1 VVLSFLDGGDVPK
14 KKRAIKPAAGRQE
27 IAFTALQNLLIDGN
41 EKQVHYDDWKG
52 SHERNSP
59 DATSDQRYQARRS
72 LQSKGLVVIENKMC
86 WINNNLAE

>member
-1 VVLSFLDGGDVPK
+1 MLSFLDGGDVPK

-27 IAFTALQNLLIDGN
+27 IAFTALQNLLIDRN

-59 DATSDQRYQARRS
+59 MRRQISVIRPDAAFRARVWS
-72 LQSKGLVVIENKMC
+72 LSRIKCVGLTIT
-86 WINNNLAE
+86 

>member
-1 VVLSFLDGGDVPK
+1 MLSFLDGGDVPK

-86 WINNNLAE
+86 WINNNLVE